1 MTLEP
6 YLWLFYDLTLGLA
19 GKITDIVS
27 EELKDDNEMSASN
40 CEHSAVFP
48 SLPVAI
54 KWLRD
59 RSQQNQSVRFQVT
72 LIMPKSSKY
81 PI

>member
-1 MTLEP
+1 
-6 YLWLFYDLTLGLA
+6 
-19 GKITDIVS
+19 
-27 EELKDDNEMSASN
+27 MSASN

-81 PI
+81 LI